1 MNATRSDEFR
11 PFTIEVHP
19 HREVVRVAPVGEVD
33 LATVGRLRERIDELI
48 SAGFAQLTL
57 DLERVT
63 FMDSTGI
70 RLLLEL
76 VHASRDDHWE
86 LSVIGIPAPVE
97 RLLELSGV
105 LDAVRLGEPEST

>member
-1 MNATRSDEFR
+1 MSATRSDEFR

-19 HREVVRVAPVGEVD
+19 QREVVRVAPVGEID
-33 LATVGRLRERIDELI
+33 LATVGRLRARIDELI

-70 RLLLEL
+70 RLMLEL
-76 VHASRDDHWE
+76 AHASRDEHWE
-86 LSVIGIPAPVE
+86 LSVVEIPAPVQ
-97 RLLELSGV
+97 RVLELSGV
-105 LDAVRLGEPEST
+105 LDAVRPGDPPN